1 VRVTGAD
8 RDAGGRLRRGRSG
21 RRRAKAITLRARHRR
36 TVAVN
41 PIEAEIRQWLDDIVI
56 GLNLCPFAAKPA
68 RAGRVRVV
76 VSEAREELDLLA
88 ELQLELA
95 KLDDS
100 APDEIETTLIAVPHL
115 LADFTAYNDFFDQ
128 VDGLLDQFEWSGI
141 YQVASFHP
149 HYQFADTEP
158 DDPENLTNRAPYPLL
173 HLLREDSVEAAID
186 SHPDVDGI
194 PDTNIRKLREMDAT
208 TRTRL
213 FAYLAR
219 HDGAL

>member
-1 VRVTGAD
+1 M
-8 RDAGGRLRRGRSG
+8 
-21 RRRAKAITLRARHRR
+21 H
-36 TVAVN
+36 

-56 GLNLCPFAAKPA
+56 GLNLCPFAAKPT

-95 KLDDS
+95 RLDDT
-100 APDEIETTLIAVPHL
+100 PPEQIETTLIAVPHL
-115 LADFTAYNDFFDQ
+115 FADFAEYNDFLDQ
-128 VDGLLDQFEWSGI
+128 VDGMLDQFEWSGL

-149 HYQFADTEP
+149 DYQFADTLP
-158 DDPENLTNRAPYPLL
+158 DDAGNLTNRAPWPLL

-194 PDTNIRKLREMDAT
+194 PDTNIRKLREMSDAT
-208 TRTRL
+208 RARL

-219 HDGAL
+219 GRS